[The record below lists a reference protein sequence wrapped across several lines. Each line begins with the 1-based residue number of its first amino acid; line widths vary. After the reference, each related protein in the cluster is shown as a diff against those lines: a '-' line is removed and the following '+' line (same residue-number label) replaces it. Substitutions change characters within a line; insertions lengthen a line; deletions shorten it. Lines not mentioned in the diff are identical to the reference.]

1 LTTKERLEFKKKL
14 RPKPKEVELKYVKGE
29 KGDRGFTGKDGA
41 KGEQGLPGKNG
52 LDGINGRD
60 GKDGIDGHNGDNGK
74 SVELMAKKDK
84 LYWKY
89 EGEDWVFLATM
100 PKGERGPRGASGGG
114 GGGSSTPGTVDD
126 LTEVVKYT
134 DSSYSYFSGYKSS
147 GWQVNRWDVDTV
159 RTIATGSGT
168 KPNSLAECQ
177 ALSYSSFGG

>member
-1 LTTKERLEFKKKL
+1 MTVKDRIEFKKKL
-14 RPKPKEVELKYVKGE
+14 RPKPIEVELKYIKGE
-29 KGDRGFTGKDGA
+29 RGDRGLQGKKGDKGDPGLAGADG
-41 KGEQGLPGKNG
+41 LNG
-52 LDGINGRD
+52 LNGKD
-60 GKDGIDGHNGDNGK
+60 GKDGVDGTNGLNGDNGK

-89 EGEDWVFLATM
+89 EGEEWVFLATM

-168 KPNSLAECQ
+168 KPSSLAECQ
-177 ALSYSSFGG
+177 ALSYS